1 MIRYKRDREKLEEM
15 FGGTKDILFLDI
27 EVAGKSAVLVYVDG
41 LSDKNLFDRNII
53 EPLKKAEDLEDIT
66 CDEINKLIFITDPII
81 VAKDIDEFAL
91 KICDGDIGLLIDGA
105 REYMVLSL
113 RSYIMR
119 SIQEPPMSVNIKG
132 PREGFIE
139 DMKIN
144 MTMIR
149 RRLRTTDLRFDMFKV
164 GKYTGTS
171 VSVVYI
177 DGVADPEIVKEI
189 EKRIEAIEVDG
200 IVDSS
205 YISRY
210 IEDNKSSLFN
220 QVGTAEKP
228 DIIAAKLLEGR
239 VAIVV
244 DGSPIVLTL
253 PFILFEHFQASEDYY
268 IKPYR
273 ATVTR
278 ILRLFA
284 MLIAIMLPA
293 TYVALQEFQYQ
304 LLPLKL
310 LVVIMNSIHGV
321 PLTPTLEMLTLLLIF
336 EVLNEA
342 SLRMPKYVGTAIS
355 IVGAIV
361 LGETAV
367 NAGLLSIPSVLITA
381 ISTIGLY
388 SVPDEVE
395 AGSVLR
401 MGFVVISGL
410 IGMFGLIVS
419 FMVLTTYLVGLKSY
433 KSSYMTP
440 FAPLLPSDLKDTL
453 IKCNQIKM
461 TKRPYSVSTSNR
473 TRAKKLNTRSDKDNV
488 K

>member
-1 MIRYKRDREKLEEM
+1 MIRYKRDREKLNEK
-15 FGGTKDILFLDI
+15 FGGTKDIIFLDF
-27 EVAGKSAVLVYVDG
+27 ELSDRSACLVFVDG

-53 EPLKKAEDLEDIT
+53 EPLKAATLNSEITAED
-66 CDEINKLIFITDPII
+66 INKIIYITDPIG
-81 VAKDIDEFAL
+81 VAKDLDEL
-91 KICDGDIGLLIDGA
+91 SVKICDGDIGLILDGA
-105 REYMVLSL
+105 IQYMTFSM
-113 RSYIMR
+113 RSYVMR
-119 SIQEPPMSVNIKG
+119 SIQEPPMSINIKG

-149 RRLRTTDLRFDMFKV
+149 RRLRTTELRFDMMKV
-164 GKYTGTS
+164 GKYTKTNIA
-171 VSVVYI
+171 VVYI
-177 DGVADPEIVKEI
+177 NGIADDEIVEDI
-189 EKRIEAIEVDG
+189 ESRIKKINTDG
-200 IVDSS
+200 IIDSS

-210 IEDNKSSLFN
+210 IEDNQNSLFA

-228 DIIAAKLLEGR
+228 DIVAAKLLEGR

-273 ATVTR
+273 ATITR
-278 ILRLFA
+278 MLRLFA
-284 MLIAIMLPA
+284 VMIAVLLPA
-293 TYVALQEFQYQ
+293 IYVAIQEFQYQ

-310 LVVIMNSIHGV
+310 LIVIMNSIHGV
-321 PLTPTLEMLTLLLIF
+321 PLTPTLEMLSLLLIF
-336 EVLNEA
+336 EILNEA
-342 SLRMPKYVGTAIS
+342 SLRMPRYVGTAIS

-367 NAGLLSIPSVLITA
+367 NAGLLSIPSVLVTA

-401 MGFVVISGL
+401 MGFVVVSGL
-410 IGMFGLIVS
+410 LGMFGIILS
-419 FMVLTTYLVGLKSY
+419 FMVLTVYLVGLKSY
-433 KSSYMTP
+433 KTSYMTP
-440 FAPLLPSDLKDTL
+440 FAPLLPSDMKDTL
-453 IKCNQIKM
+453 VKYNQVNMK
-461 TKRPYSVSTSNR
+461 KRPYSISTKNR
-473 TRAKKLNTRSDKDNV
+473 TRSVSDTKDS

>member
-1 MIRYKRDREKLEEM
+1 MIRYKRDRDKLNEI
-15 FGGTKDILFLDI
+15 FGGTKDIMFLDFEI
-27 EVAGKSAVLVYVDG
+27 SGKSAFLVFVDG

-53 EPLKKAEDLEDIT
+53 QPLKAAEGLDNIT
-66 CDEINKLIFITDPII
+66 TDAINEIIFITDPII
-81 VAKDIDEFAL
+81 VAKDIVELSD
-91 KICDGDIGLLIDGA
+91 KVCDGDIGLVIDGA
-105 REYMVLSL
+105 TEYMVLSM
-113 RSYIMR
+113 RNYIMR

-149 RRLRTTDLRFDMFKV
+149 RRLRTPELRFDMFKV
-164 GKYTGTS
+164 GQYTQTG

-177 DGVADPEIVKEI
+177 NGVADDEIVKEI
-189 EKRIEAIEVDG
+189 EKRIQDINIDG
-200 IVDSS
+200 IIDSS
-205 YISRY
+205 YISRH
-210 IEDNKSSLFN
+210 IEDNASSLFT

-228 DIIAAKLLEGR
+228 DIVAAKLLEGR

-278 ILRLFA
+278 MLRVFA
-284 MLIAIMLPA
+284 MMLAIMLPA
-293 TYVALQEFQYQ
+293 IYVALQEFQYQ
-304 LLPLKL
+304 LIPLKL
-310 LVVIMNSIHGV
+310 LIVIMNSIHGV
-321 PLTPTLEMLTLLLIF
+321 PLTPTLEMLSLLIIF
-336 EVLNEA
+336 EILNEA
-342 SLRMPKYVGTAIS
+342 SLRMPKYVGTSIS

-367 NAGLLSIPSVLITA
+367 NAGLLSIPSVLVTA
-381 ISTIGLY
+381 ISTIGMY
-388 SVPDEVE
+388 SVPDEVD
-395 AGSVLR
+395 AGSLLR
-401 MGFVVISGL
+401 MGFVIVSGL
-410 IGMFGLIVS
+410 IGLFGLMLS
-419 FMVLTTYLVGLKSY
+419 FIVLTAYLVGLKSF

-453 IKCNQIKM
+453 VKYNQTKM
-461 TKRPYSVSTSNR
+461 SKRPYSVSTNNR
-473 TRAKKLNTRSDKDNV
+473 IRSKRSRKDDK
-488 K
+488 

>member
-1 MIRYKRDREKLEEM
+1 MIRYKRDRDKLNEI
-15 FGGTKDILFLDI
+15 FGGTKDIMFLDFEI
-27 EVAGKSAVLVYVDG
+27 SGKSAFLVFVDG

-53 EPLKKAEDLEDIT
+53 EPLKAVEGL
-66 CDEINKLIFITDPII
+66 DEITTDTINEIIFITDPII
-81 VAKDIDEFAL
+81 VAKDIDDL
-91 KICDGDIGLLIDGA
+91 SDKICDGDIGLVIDGA
-105 REYMVLSL
+105 TEYMVLSM
-113 RSYIMR
+113 RNYIMR

-149 RRLRTTDLRFDMFKV
+149 RRLRTPELRFDMFKV
-164 GKYTGTS
+164 GQYTKTS
-171 VSVVYI
+171 ISVVYI
-177 DGVADPEIVKEI
+177 NGVADDEIVKEI
-189 EKRIEAIEVDG
+189 ENRIQEIDIDG
-200 IVDSS
+200 IIDSS
-205 YISRY
+205 YIARY
-210 IEDNKSSLFN
+210 IEDNRSSLFS

-228 DIIAAKLLEGR
+228 DIVAAKLLEGR

-278 ILRLFA
+278 MLRLFA
-284 MLIAIMLPA
+284 IMIAIMLPA
-293 TYVALQEFQYQ
+293 VYVALQEFQYQ

-310 LVVIMNSIHGV
+310 LIVIMNSIHGV
-321 PLTPTLEMLTLLLIF
+321 PLTPTLEMLSLLIIF
-336 EVLNEA
+336 EILNEA

-367 NAGLLSIPSVLITA
+367 NAGLLSIPSVLVTA
-381 ISTIGLY
+381 ISTIGMY

-395 AGSVLR
+395 AGSILR
-401 MGFVVISGL
+401 IGFVIIAGL
-410 IGMFGLIVS
+410 LGMFGLILS
-419 FMVLTTYLVGLKSY
+419 FIVLTTYLVGLKSY

-440 FAPLLPSDLKDTL
+440 FAPLLPSDLKDT
-453 IKCNQIKM
+453 IVKCNQTEM
-461 TKRPYSVSTSNR
+461 NKRPYSVSTNNR
-473 TRAKKLNTRSDKDNV
+473 TRSKSPDKDD